1 MVKMPELRVQQIGK
15 SRYVCI
21 PTELLRGDPEKDFP
35 PLDIDAGDVM
45 TATRTRDGLLYEP
58 TQSSGSMWV
67 LIPER

>member
-21 PTELLRGDPEKDFP
+21 PTELLKGNPEKNFP

-45 TATRTRDGLLYEP
+45 VATRTRAGILYEP
-58 TQSSGSMWV
+58 IRGTGSMWV
-67 LIPER
+67 LMPER